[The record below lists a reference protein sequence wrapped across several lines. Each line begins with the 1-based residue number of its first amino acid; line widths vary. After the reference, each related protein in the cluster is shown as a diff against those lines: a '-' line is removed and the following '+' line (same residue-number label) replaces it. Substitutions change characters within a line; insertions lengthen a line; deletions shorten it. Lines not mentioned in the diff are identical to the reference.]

1 MDMDVEWFCEK
12 NIAIKIYSCINVC
25 MKYMNK
31 EGETN
36 EINNDINTLE
46 TNYELMEQYN
56 ECQN

>member
-12 NIAIKIYSCINVC
+12 NIAIKIYICINVC

-46 TNYELMEQYN
+46 TNYE
-56 ECQN
+56 